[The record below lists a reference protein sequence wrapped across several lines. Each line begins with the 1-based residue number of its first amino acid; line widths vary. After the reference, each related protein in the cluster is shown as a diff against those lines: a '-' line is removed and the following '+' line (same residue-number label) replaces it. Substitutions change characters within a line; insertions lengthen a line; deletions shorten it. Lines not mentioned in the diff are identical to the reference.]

1 MESTAVGLSHRPL
14 KKQCPSKMEKL
25 CQEWERGVRDSTEE
39 SSQNMETRRAGDL
52 ALMSPSH

>member
-1 MESTAVGLSHRPL
+1 MESTAVGLSQRPL

-25 CQEWERGVRDSTEE
+25 WQEWERGVRDSMEE

-52 ALMSPSH
+52 SLMSPSH